1 MQTPGDEPAMFEPLT
16 PVSELE
22 CVSLFAPW
30 LDGGD
35 GFIALQ
41 AGNVTALGASNAM
54 KFGPLHRRP
63 ARALSARRR
72 GPPGPQP
79 APSSTTPVTASSTPA
94 YCTTLSRSSRN
105 ATASSA
111 TIAG

>member
-1 MQTPGDEPAMFEPLT
+1 MIAPELYGLPIGERYAIGMHTPGDEPAMFEPLT

-41 AGNVTALGASNAM
+41 AGNVMALGASNAM
-54 KFGPLHRRP
+54 KFGPLIGDRLARSVIDGEVHEDLSPLRASPRP
-63 ARALSARRR
+63 
-72 GPPGPQP
+72 
-79 APSSTTPVTASSTPA
+79 
-94 YCTTLSRSSRN
+94 
-105 ATASSA
+105 
-111 TIAG
+111 